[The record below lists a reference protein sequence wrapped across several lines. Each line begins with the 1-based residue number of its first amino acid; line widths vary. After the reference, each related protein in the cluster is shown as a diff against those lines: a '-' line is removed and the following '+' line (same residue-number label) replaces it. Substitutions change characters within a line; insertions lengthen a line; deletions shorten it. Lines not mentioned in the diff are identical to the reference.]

1 MEEIELLRFVPLTAS
16 VCFPPLPDS
25 DCLGLRFTW
34 LHSVFDNFPSLLNFA
49 LKLRCETGL
58 CPRDLE
64 DYGCSCRYAATGN
77 PLDPLDA
84 CCETHRLCY
93 QNVAPCRQQL
103 PPLLDNFTCP
113 AANTSCDGGD
123 WCQQRFCECDQAA
136 IDCVTQSS
144 YNSTLRG
151 LADSS
156 CFATNHTDVL
166 GGTVETAELFRD
178 VLSAGNDSE
187 SFQISNSSLLS
198 AEIDLLMTGRVDNQS
213 DTTRMDGDLATPPP
227 GPPLLLATAE
237 EFEEGEG
244 GAEEVEEEE
253 ASLIPRD
260 LNEAATEEA
269 LELEE
274 INKDQTTHNPSA
286 IGPDSVLFD
295 GETASEGESEPTE
308 LSSLSFG
315 NTETSSTASTR
326 TATPREPTSLEESS
340 EEGLIITTSAKPQ
353 ISPSERR
360 TTTPSAPTLKSSE
373 EEEEEED
380 GDEEQ
385 QEVSDEHAATP
396 SASEEGV
403 GEESASVLR
412 ATEEIITTVTTRSSP
427 RSSGPE
433 NNPVR
438 TTTAPP
444 DASREENIEPKTLAT
459 AIGAPLGPLSQGRLT
474 QQPTTLP
481 PTSMSSVSQTTAGS
495 RVTAINSRPEA
506 ATSFRTTTPTAINSR
521 SEGAT
526 SSRTTMPTS
535 HTTAETESEEEEPEK
550 APCEEGELVDSSQEK
565 ETDDWDVAQKRTV
578 PFFAWSLLES
588 VGLSEIQL
596 QPADSKECSRSFT
609 VYGNDGRA
617 SQEMPAFGEMLHCL
631 TGRCPHEYEM
641 YGCYCGQE
649 GGGPPRDQLDRCCFF
664 HHCCLKQISSMGCR
678 ADRKLNAQISCE
690 GAKPRCQGVSVCD
703 KLQCVCDKTTAECM
717 AAAHFNHSLPLQR
730 CRGPGPPCRRASR
743 PPKPR
748 GPPQSSEESEEQQGG
763 GSDME
768 KPIKEETDT
777 NTPPLPPHRGL
788 SSEESSNLKDED
800 KSNPPV
806 GSYVSSTLPDPPLPP
821 PLLPPPPSSEQSRE
835 PPTHSGIQTHNHRPS
850 VVPSHGHRPA
860 GRPEG
865 TGMKEEEEEEEAGG
879 EEEEEEEGEER
890 KRRRSRSPIVV

>member
-1 MEEIELLRFVPLTAS
+1 MVSSSGS
-16 VCFPPLPDS
+16 VGAEGPKVRLQSLSAGSIFCPDPEGGNQNEDHVT

-64 DYGCSCRYAATGN
+64 DYGCSCRYAAAGN
-77 PLDPLDA
+77 PVDPLDA

-103 PPLLDNFTCP
+103 PPLPDNFTCP
-113 AANTSCDGGD
+113 AENTSCDGGD
-123 WCQQRFCECDQAA
+123 WCQQRFCECDRAA

-151 LADSS
+151 LAESS

-198 AEIDLLMTGRVDNQS
+198 AEIDPLMTGRVDNQS
-213 DTTRMDGDLATPPP
+213 DTTRMDHDLATPPP
-227 GPPLLLATAE
+227 GPPLLLTTAE

-253 ASLIPRD
+253 ASLISQN

-274 INKDQTTHNPSA
+274 INKDQMTHNPSA

-295 GETASEGESEPTE
+295 GETASEGESKPTE
-308 LSSLSFG
+308 LSSSSFG

-326 TATPREPTSLEESS
+326 TTSFLRTTTPREPTSLEESS
-340 EEGLIITTSAKPQ
+340 EEGSIITTSAKPQ
-353 ISPSERR
+353 ISPSERI
-360 TTTPSAPTLKSSE
+360 TTTPSAPTLKSSEEEE

-396 SASEEGV
+396 SASEEGGGPGV
-403 GEESASVLR
+403 GEESASLLR
-412 ATEEIITTVTTRSSP
+412 ATEGPEIITTVTKRSST

-444 DASREENIEPKTLAT
+444 DASREENIGPKTLA
-459 AIGAPLGPLSQGRLT
+459 ANAPLGPLSQGRLT
-474 QQPTTLP
+474 QQPTTSR
-481 PTSMSSVSQTTAGS
+481 PTSMRSVSQTMAGS
-495 RVTAINSRPEA
+495 RVTAINPRSEAATSSRTTTPTSINPRPEA
-506 ATSFRTTTPTAINSR
+506 ATSSRTKTPTAINPR
-521 SEGAT
+521 PEAAT
-526 SSRTTMPTS
+526 SSRTTPPSS
-535 HTTAETESEEEEPEK
+535 HTTAEAESEEEQPEK
-550 APCEEGELVDSSQEK
+550 APCEEGELADSSQEK
-565 ETDDWDVAQKRTV
+565 EADDWDVAQKRTV

-596 QPADSKECSRSFT
+596 QPADSK
-609 VYGNDGRA
+609 G
-617 SQEMPAFGEMLHCL
+617 
-631 TGRCPHEYEM
+631 
-641 YGCYCGQE
+641 
-649 GGGPPRDQLDRCCFF
+649 
-664 HHCCLKQISSMGCR
+664 
-678 ADRKLNAQISCE
+678 
-690 GAKPRCQGVSVCD
+690 
-703 KLQCVCDKTTAECM
+703 KT
-717 AAAHFNHSLPLQR
+717 AA
-730 CRGPGPPCRRASR
+730 RR
-743 PPKPR
+743 
-748 GPPQSSEESEEQQGG
+748 
-763 GSDME
+763 
-768 KPIKEETDT
+768 
-777 NTPPLPPHRGL
+777 
-788 SSEESSNLKDED
+788 
-800 KSNPPV
+800 
-806 GSYVSSTLPDPPLPP
+806 
-821 PLLPPPPSSEQSRE
+821 
-835 PPTHSGIQTHNHRPS
+835 
-850 VVPSHGHRPA
+850 
-860 GRPEG
+860 
-865 TGMKEEEEEEEAGG
+865 
-879 EEEEEEEGEER
+879 
-890 KRRRSRSPIVV
+890 